1 MNSSKLIRTV
11 LILIV
16 AGAAVTGIADS
27 TSRDYAQES
36 LSRAL
41 VTYAA
46 ARTLN
51 GVVSVAQG
59 TEVALEPGGVGV
71 VLTPGQVL
79 DPIND
84 LIERFSSV
92 MLVAASSLGLQIILL
107 KITSAWGVT
116 VLLIVA
122 LVAWLLSVWWPKL
135 QTGKYKAFITYSA
148 LVLVFVRFAVP
159 IVVICTNFV
168 FSTFLLAEHD
178 TAAAALDVTSERIEQ
193 INNRSEPP
201 ETGETQPQSDPA
213 EDEEAAG
220 GYIQG
225 LIESGEEYVS
235 RIGDST
241 RELASGAADWF
252 DTINVGDR
260 MSRLKASATE
270 ATGHIIDLIVIFVL
284 QTILFPLAFLW
295 LFVEVLKATAARTI
309 SAIGARKQTPN

>member
-1 MNSSKLIRTV
+1 MDFRKLVHTL
-11 LILIV
+11 LILAV
-16 AGAAVTGIADS
+16 AGVAVAGLADS
-27 TSRDYAQES
+27 ASRDFAQKS

-107 KITSAWGVT
+107 KITSTWVVT
-116 VLLIVA
+116 ALLIGALAVWLALIWLPKFQDSKYVASITNVA
-122 LVAWLLSVWWPKL
+122 LL
-135 QTGKYKAFITYSA
+135 F
-148 LVLVFVRFAVP
+148 VFVRFAVP
-159 IVVICTNFV
+159 IVVICTNFM
-168 FSTFLLAEHD
+168 FSTFLLDEHD
-178 TAAAALDVTSERIEQ
+178 TAAAALDGTSAKIEQ
-193 INNRSEPP
+193 INAQTDAQEGEGARLQAGQAEEGE
-201 ETGETQPQSDPA
+201 ETGDYVK
-213 EDEEAAG
+213 D
-220 GYIQG
+220 
-225 LIESGEEYVS
+225 LIASGEEYIS

-241 RELASGAADWF
+241 KELAAGVTDWF
-252 DTINVGDR
+252 GKMSVADR
-260 MSRLKASATE
+260 MAELKASATE

-284 QTILFPLAFLW
+284 QTILFPLGFLW
-295 LFVEVLKATAARTI
+295 VLIEVLKATATRTI
-309 SAIGARKQTPN
+309 SRIGSQER

>member
-1 MNSSKLIRTV
+1 MNIGKLVRTL

-16 AGAAVTGIADS
+16 AGVAATGLADS
-27 TSRDYAQES
+27 TSRDFAQKS

-107 KITSAWGVT
+107 KITSTWAVT
-116 VLLIVA
+116 ALLIVA
-122 LVAWLLSVWWPKL
+122 LAVWLVLIWLPKL
-135 QTGKYKAFITYSA
+135 QDSKYVVPITNIA
-148 LVLVFVRFAVP
+148 LLFVFVRFAVP
-159 IVVICTNFV
+159 IVVICTNFM
-168 FSTFLLAEHD
+168 FSTFLLTEHD
-178 TAAAALDVTSERIEQ
+178 TAAAALDGASAKIEQ
-193 INNRSEPP
+193 INTQS
-201 ETGETQPQSDPA
+201 ETGNRDEARSQADQAEEGEETGD
-213 EDEEAAG
+213 
-220 GYIQG
+220 YIKD
-225 LIESGEEYVS
+225 IIASGEEYIS

-241 RELASGAADWF
+241 KELAAGVTDWF
-252 DTINVGDR
+252 GNMSVGDR
-260 MSRLKASATE
+260 MAELKASATE

-284 QTILFPLAFLW
+284 QTILFPLGFLW
-295 LFVEVLKATAARTI
+295 ILIEVLKATATRTI
-309 SAIGARKQTPN
+309 SRISP